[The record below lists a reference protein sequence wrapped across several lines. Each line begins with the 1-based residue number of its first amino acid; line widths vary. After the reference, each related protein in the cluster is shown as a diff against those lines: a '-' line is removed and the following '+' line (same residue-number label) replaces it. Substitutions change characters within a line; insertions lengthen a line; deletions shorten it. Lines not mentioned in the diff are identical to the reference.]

1 MGVLLTPIITKET
14 ISLSALRGKTLAVDG
29 NAELYQFL
37 ALIRLRDGT
46 PLQDSKGRI
55 TSHLNGLFYRVTR
68 LIADHAV
75 NLVFVFDGAPPDLK
89 AREVA
94 RRRAIRQRYQDERD
108 QALAAGDT
116 AKAYAK
122 ATMTSRL
129 TKEMIADAR
138 ELLRLM
144 GIPTVQAPSEGEAQ
158 AAHMARSDGVWAAAS
173 KDYDSLLFGAP
184 RLVRFLSISGK
195 EFLPSQG
202 TFRPIVPETIELP
215 ALLGALGIDREG
227 LIDLAILVGTDFND
241 GVKGIGPKKALK
253 LVQQHGRIEEMPAA
267 VRDAL
272 GDASLIADVRRIYLH
287 PSVTSDFVLSASE
300 PDLHGIVG
308 FLCDEHEFG
317 RERVTS
323 AIDRA
328 FRDRPLDL

>member
-1 MGVLLTPIITKET
+1 MGVVLTPIVTKET
-14 ISLSALRGKTLAVDG
+14 IALSTLRGRTLAVDG

-55 TSHLNGLFYRVTR
+55 TSHLSGLFYRVTR
-68 LIADHAV
+68 LMSEHAV
-75 NLVFVFDGAPPDLK
+75 RLVFVFDGTPPPLK

-94 RRRAIRQRYQDERD
+94 KRRAVRQRYEAERD
-108 QALAAGDT
+108 AALARGDV
-116 AKAYAK
+116 ARAYSK

-129 TKEMIADAR
+129 TREMIGEAI

-144 GIPTVQAPSEGEAQ
+144 GVPAVLAPSEGEAQ
-158 AAHMARSDGVWAAAS
+158 AAHMAATSPVVWAAAS

-184 RLVRFLSISGK
+184 RLVRFLTISGK

-202 TFRPIVPETIELP
+202 RFRAIEPEVIDSSH
-215 ALLGALGIDREG
+215 LLDTWRIDREG
-227 LIDLAILVGTDFND
+227 LVDLALLVGTDFND

-253 LVQQHGRIEEMPAA
+253 LIQEHGRIENLPGAIREAVGDPA
-267 VRDAL
+267 V
-272 GDASLIADVRRIYLH
+272 IAEARRIYLS
-287 PSVTSDFVLSASE
+287 PDVSDVFEVRQSQ
-300 PDLHGIVG
+300 PDIDNLVR

-317 RERVTS
+317 RERVMA
-323 AIDRA
+323 AIERT
-328 FRDRPLDL
+328 FRERPL